1 MDSGIDKAWSL
12 IEEKGPE
19 GICRETGLEYNA
31 EDGCYGLLSLGMMFR
46 VCPGLR
52 MIKGNTE
59 EARSLYERLA
69 YYFDHSAL
77 WYLAESRGAGRTGR
91 LINPSDLKGG
101 HHFFTRGTHVLPL
114 DELAGRYA
122 TDAGAFLE
130 KGGILGGVQRDFGDA
145 AVELLPLPM
154 VPVVIALW
162 RADDEFPARADL
174 FLDSS
179 AEYHAP
185 LDALWAVSMLAL
197 RAMM

>member
-1 MDSGIDKAWSL
+1 MGSGIDRAWSL
-12 IEEKGPE
+12 IEERGPE
-19 GICRETGLEYNA
+19 GVCRETGVEYHA
-31 EDGCYGLLSLGMMFR
+31 EEGCYELFSLGMRFS

-52 MIKGNTE
+52 TIKGDTE
-59 EARSLYERLA
+59 GAQSLYERLA
-69 YYFDHSAL
+69 LYFDHSAL

-91 LINPSDLKGG
+91 LIKSSDLRGG

-114 DELAGRYA
+114 DELAGRYK

-130 KGGILGGVQRDFGDA
+130 RAAHLGGVQRDFGDA
-145 AVELLPLPM
+145 AVELLPLPLL
-154 VPVVIALW
+154 PVVIALW

-185 LDALWAVSMLAL
+185 LDALWAASMFAL
-197 RAMM
+197 RAMI